1 VDDVELD
8 DEDVELD
15 DEDVEL
21 DDEDVELDDKDGVGV
36 EGVTVGVGLGDGV
49 ASQGVV

>member
-1 VDDVELD
+1 MYVEDVEVD

-21 DDEDVELDDKDGVGV
+21 DDVELDDEDGVGV

>member
-21 DDEDVELDDKDGVGV
+21 DDEDGVGV

>member
-1 VDDVELD
+1 M
-8 DEDVELD
+8 EDVELD

-21 DDEDVELDDKDGVGV
+21 EVEDGAGV
-36 EGVTVGVGLGDGV
+36 EGVVVGVGLSDGI